1 MAGMIVPPLI
11 GMFSDYLIVRGK
23 SKTFARKLPLV
34 LCQVFAASIVML
46 NWISSPSVVV
56 WMLIFVVAL
65 ECAFSAMLWTVP
77 PELAR
82 TGEAATLAGIMNTA
96 GSLAGILSPMIT
108 GFLVV
113 ATGSFTAA
121 FIVAAGANILSAVF
135 TVFLLGRIETD
146 DGLTAVAQAG
156 AVRA

>member
-1 MAGMIVPPLI
+1 
-11 GMFSDYLIVRGK
+11 
-23 SKTFARKLPLV
+23 
-34 LCQVFAASIVML
+34 
-46 NWISSPSVVV
+46 
-56 WMLIFVVAL
+56 MLIFVVAL